1 MQQSKIMKP
10 RSIFISVLLSATL
23 IVLISARVDIHN
35 PDTGSAVKSSAA
47 VKRYLYVA
55 VPGIRD
61 YLGYGGHGILVFDID
76 NNHRFVKRIP
86 TQGLHPDK
94 TPSNIKGIEVSLP
107 LNSIYIST
115 LESLQRVDLATEKVL
130 WEKPFE
136 GGCDRMSISPD
147 GKTMYLPSLE
157 KGFWNVVDCVTG
169 DIIKKIDVFKRAH
182 NTIYGPTGERV
193 YMGDI
198 ASPWLYISDT
208 KTHTLTGKVGP
219 FGHFIRPFT
228 INGKETL
235 VYATVDSLLGFEVG
249 DLKTGKKLERINVE
263 GWNMGP
269 VRRHGNPSHGI
280 GLTPDEKELW
290 IADGHNMR
298 VHVFN
303 ATAPYQ
309 QLTTIPVQ
317 DMPGWITFSI
327 DGKYVYPSSGEVI
340 DVKTRKIITILQDE
354 FHNNVASE
362 KMVEID
368 FTDNKPAKAGDQF
381 GIGRIK

>member
-1 MQQSKIMKP
+1 MKSTFALTILALSGLVILAMSADIPGPGPNSSASKIPKAP
-10 RSIFISVLLSATL
+10 Q
-23 IVLISARVDIHN
+23 
-35 PDTGSAVKSSAA
+35 
-47 VKRYLYVA
+47 KRYLYVA

-61 YLGYGGHGILVFDID
+61 YLGFGGHGILVFDID

-94 TPSNIKGIEVSLP
+94 TPSNVKGIAVSLP

-115 LESLQRVDLATEKVL
+115 LESLQRVDITTEKVV

-136 GGCDRMSISPD
+136 GGCDRMAISPD
-147 GKTMYLPSLE
+147 GKLMYLPSLE
-157 KGFWNVVDCVTG
+157 KGFWNVVDCNTG
-169 DIIKKIDVFKRAH
+169 DIIKKIDVHKRAH
-182 NTIYGPTGERV
+182 NTIYGPSGNRV

-198 ASPWLYISDT
+198 ASPWLYIADPKS
-208 KTHTLTGKVGP
+208 HTISTKVGP
-219 FGHFIRPFT
+219 FGHYVRPFT
-228 INGKETL
+228 INGKETTAF
-235 VYATVDSLLGFEVG
+235 VTVDSLLGFEVG
-249 DLKTGKKLERINVE
+249 DLLTGKKLARIPVE
-263 GWNMGP
+263 GWNAGP

-290 IADGHNMR
+290 LADGHNMR
-298 VHVFN
+298 VHVFS

-340 DVKTRKIITILQDE
+340 DIKTRKIITTLQDE

-362 KMVEID
+362 KMLEID
-368 FTDNKPAKAGDQF
+368 FENGKPTRAADQF
-381 GIGRIK
+381 GVGKVKL

>member
-1 MQQSKIMKP
+1 MKAKIILA
-10 RSIFISVLLSATL
+10 SFLLLGSLVLFLSA
-23 IVLISARVDIHN
+23 SR
-35 PDTGSAVKSSAA
+35 PFQSSGSFSGIRSQSS
-47 VKRYLYVA
+47 VSRYLYVA

-94 TPSNIKGIEVSLP
+94 TPSNVKGVAVSLP

-115 LESLQRVDLATEKVL
+115 LESLQRIDLTTEKIL
-130 WEKPFE
+130 WEKTFE

-157 KGFWNVVDCVTG
+157 KGFWNVVDCNTG

-182 NTIYGPTGERV
+182 NTICGAKGNYA

-198 ASPWLYISDT
+198 ASPWLYLADT
-208 KTHTLTGKVGP
+208 KTHTLTQKIGP

-228 INGKETL
+228 INGKETM

-249 DLKTGKKLERINVE
+249 DLKTGQKLARINVE

-290 IADGHNMR
+290 LADGYNMR
-298 VHVFN
+298 VHVFS
-303 ATAPYQ
+303 AMMPYQ
-309 QLTTIPVQ
+309 QLTTIPVR
-317 DMPGWITFSI
+317 DMPGWIAFSI

-340 DVKTRKIITILQDE
+340 DVKTRKIITTLQDE
-354 FHNNVASE
+354 FNNNVASE

-368 FTDNKPAKAGDQF
+368 FSGNKPVKAGDQF
-381 GIGRIK
+381 GLGRVVQ